1 MASGFP
7 CPNKSCNYSFQIEA
21 MQGVQ
26 SITCPNCKKTFATRK
41 PNKSGPASPSK
52 VPIVSPPNIVN
63 VVEDNQGL
71 VFESKSEIKP
81 SFTPEKKTPSKK
93 KKSNGLTI
101 SQVFLLG
108 FVVFFIS
115 VSFAAFYIIGL
126 PLLKKEIR
134 NESNQQSEGS
144 SELIDSE
151 FFTFKPYNSYTKDQ
165 KLAQSLQTKF
175 AYTGKAKDI
184 WLMYY
189 KDFKTRNPTNTE
201 MHQEMISRLKLF
213 LPKNLEWEEK
223 ADETEI
229 GKVPFKK
236 FGIEGSKED
245 SSAWV
250 GDCYSSNIN
259 GVFFLIICLAPIDS
273 KDSVE
278 ESWGKFNQGLAIK
291 TNAKVDW
298 KPTPRK
304 TRLVNVEKLKITVT
318 VPESLWAPQ
327 DVKDYDTAPESVFI
341 GKNPSDSGDFLN
353 QKAKLQLFSLF
364 KPIKDEKAWD
374 MVEEKLFELLREE
387 KNPETKIEKA
397 ADIKY
402 KFSELSSKSITF
414 KPDFFTFKVDDQVQ
428 KLIFFG
434 KYSTTNGNLIFV
446 CEIPIK
452 TKDFWLEEL
461 NEILKTISIND

>member
-7 CPNKSCNYSFQIEA
+7 CPNKSCNYSFRIEA
-21 MQGVQ
+21 VQGVQ
-26 SITCPNCKKTFATRK
+26 TITCPKCKKTFATRK
-41 PNKSGPASPSK
+41 PNKSSPVVPSK
-52 VPIVSPPNIVN
+52 VPTVSPPAINN
-63 VVEDNQGL
+63 VVEENQGL

-81 SFTPEKKTPSKK
+81 SFTPEKKSSSKK

-101 SQVFLLG
+101 TQVFLLG

-115 VSFAAFYIIGL
+115 VSFAAFYFIGL
-126 PLLKKEIR
+126 PLLKKEIT
-134 NESNQQSEGS
+134 NESNQQSDGI

-151 FFTFKPYNSYTKDQ
+151 FFTFKPYNLYTKDQ

-175 AYTGKAKDI
+175 AFSGKSKDI
-184 WLMYY
+184 WLLYY
-189 KDFKTRNPTNTE
+189 KDFKTRNPSNTE

-213 LPKNLEWEEK
+213 LPKNLEWEDK
-223 ADETEI
+223 NDDIEI
-229 GKVPFKK
+229 GKVLFKK
-236 FGIEGSKED
+236 FGVEGSKED

-278 ESWGKFNQGLAIK
+278 EAWGKFNQGLAIK
-291 TNAKVDW
+291 INAKVDW

-341 GKNPSDSGDFLN
+341 GKNPGDSGDFLN

-364 KPIKDEKAWD
+364 KPIKNEKAWD

-402 KFSELSSKSITF
+402 KFSEISNKSISF
-414 KPDFFTFKVDDQVQ
+414 KTDFFTFKVDDQVQ

-434 KYSTTNGNLIFV
+434 KYSSINGNLIFV

-461 NEILKTISIND
+461 NEILKTMSIYD